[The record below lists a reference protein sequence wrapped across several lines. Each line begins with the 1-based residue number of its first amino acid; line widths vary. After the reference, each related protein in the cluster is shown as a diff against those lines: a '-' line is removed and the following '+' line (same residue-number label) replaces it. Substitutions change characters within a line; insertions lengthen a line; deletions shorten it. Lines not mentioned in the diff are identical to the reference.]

1 MEGENETRRHGGCA
15 RRAAHFA
22 AHEQLVVH
30 RINVALVC

>member
-1 MEGENETRRHGGCA
+1 MEGENETRRHGCA